1 MYKLKKF
8 YLKYFKNFYT
18 AYFAEKVEIMRYF
31 VYNNA
36 CVTAQDMR

>member
-1 MYKLKKF
+1 MYKLNKI
-8 YLKYFKNFYT
+8 YLKYYQKFYT